1 MNAQK
6 ASTPTEEAKEMF
18 EERLSEQ
25 EAMETLGCKRSLR
38 RKHTF
43 LQPVTCGKARFFSK
57 KDVEKVMELEKNAKA
72 KVWSTPIYKRRTRRV
87 A

>member
-1 MNAQK
+1 
-6 ASTPTEEAKEMF
+6 MF

-25 EAMETLGCKRSLR
+25 EAMDALGCKKSKFYTLR

-57 KDVEKVMELEKNAKA
+57 KDVEKVIELEKNAKA
-72 KVWSTPIYKRRTRRV
+72 KVWATSIYRRRRLNSRKV
-87 A
+87 AA

>member
-1 MNAQK
+1 
-6 ASTPTEEAKEMF
+6 MF

-25 EAMETLGCKRSLR
+25 EAMEALGCKKSKFYTLR

-57 KDVEKVMELEKNAKA
+57 KDVEKVIELEKSAKT
-72 KVWSTPIYKRRTRRV
+72 KVWATPVYRRRR
-87 A
+87 AAK

>member
-1 MNAQK
+1 
-6 ASTPTEEAKEMF
+6 MF

-25 EAMETLGCKRSLR
+25 EAMEVLGCKKSKFYTLR

-57 KDVEKVMELEKNAKA
+57 KDVEKVIELEKSAKA
-72 KVWSTPIYKRRTRRV
+72 KTWATPVYRRRR
-87 A
+87 AAK